1 MLFGL
6 GVDLV
11 DVARIGRL
19 LGGLSPYGLS
29 LVFAPAE
36 RCRAAAGDA
45 PYAAGRFAA
54 KEALL
59 KALGIG
65 FTRGLRRLGEIETYD
80 AARGAPAIRAS
91 GVVAAELAARGVT
104 RVHVSLTHERGF
116 AAAVVVLEG

>member
-1 MLFGL
+1 VVYGL

-11 DVARIGRL
+11 DVARIGRM
-19 LGGLSPYGLS
+19 LGRLSPYGLS
-29 LVFAPAE
+29 LLFAPAE
-36 RCRAAAGDA
+36 RRRAAAGDA

-65 FTRGLRRLGEIETYD
+65 LSRGARRLSEIETYEG
-80 AARGAPAIRAS
+80 AHGAPAVRAS
-91 GVVAAELAARGVT
+91 GVVGAELAARGVT
-104 RVHVSLTHERGF
+104 RVHVSITHERGY

>member
-1 MLFGL
+1 VLYGL

-19 LGGLSPYGLS
+19 LGRLSPYGLS

-36 RCRAAAGDA
+36 RRRAAAGDA

-65 FTRGLRRLGEIETYD
+65 FSRGLRRLGEIETYD
-80 AARGAPAIRAS
+80 AAHGAPAVRTS
-91 GVVAAELAARGVT
+91 GLVGAALAARGVA
-104 RVHVSLTHERGF
+104 RVHVSITHERGF

>member
-1 MLFGL
+1 MLHGL

-11 DVARIGRL
+11 DVARIGRM
-19 LGGLSPYGLS
+19 LGRLTPYGLS

-36 RCRAAAGDA
+36 RRRVAAGDA
-45 PYAAGRFAA
+45 SYAAGRFAA

-80 AARGAPAIRAS
+80 AAHGAPALRAS
-91 GVVAAELAARGVT
+91 GLVGAVLAERGVA
-104 RVHVSLTHERGF
+104 RVHVSITHERGY